1 MLLILLTHL
10 IKPGHEEGEWKVKA
24 TLIR

>member
-10 IKPGHEEGEWKVKA
+10 IKPGHEEGEWEVKA
-24 TLIR
+24 SLIL